1 MVKFIC
7 ATELSHKKGC
17 VILEEKYELSEKR
30 RIFFYSDYLKER
42 YGEKVYKLPI
52 NVAGGCPNR
61 DGRIASGG
69 CIYCAGAGGGY
80 DCLSDSLS
88 IKEQLEQNMN
98 YIGKKYKAKK
108 FIAYFQN
115 YTGTYLPV
123 DDFKKNINE
132 AALDNIAEISVSTR
146 PDCLAEPYLDAMLE
160 LSRANGINMSIELG
174 LQTANYHTL
183 KKINRGHGL
192 AEFIRAVILCKK
204 YNFSVCAHAILNLP
218 WDDRSDVA
226 ETARIMSALEVDGV
240 KLHSLNILKD
250 TELARMYEAGEVEEP
265 KRDEYV
271 ERALI
276 FLRNTSP
283 SIAVHRLIGR
293 APEEISVVENFNNSW
308 RSVYDEIVSEMKKR
322 NLYQGMDI
330 KEEICL

>member
-1 MVKFIC
+1 MEQNIKSQ
-7 ATELSHKKGC
+7 EKK
-17 VILEEKYELSEKR
+17 
-30 RIFFYSDYLKER
+30 RIFFYSDYLKEK

-69 CIYCAGAGGGY
+69 CIYCAGAGAGY
-80 DCLSDSLS
+80 DCLSDELS
-88 IKEQLEQNMN
+88 IKEQLTRNMD

-123 DDFKKNINE
+123 ADFKKNLKE
-132 AALDNIAEISVSTR
+132 AALDNIVEISVSTR
-146 PDCLAEPYLDAMLE
+146 PDCLAKPYLDAMLE
-160 LSRANGINMSIELG
+160 LSHATGINMSIELG

-192 AEFIRAVILCKK
+192 AEFVRAVILCKK
-204 YNFSVCAHAILNLP
+204 YGFSVCAHAILNLP
-218 WDDRSDVA
+218 WDDREDVK
-226 ETARIMSALEVDGV
+226 ETAKIMSALDVDGV

-250 TELARMYEAGEVEEP
+250 TELAKMYAAGEVEEP
-265 KRDEYV
+265 KREEYV
-271 ERALI
+271 ERALL
-276 FLRNTSP
+276 FLRNTNSAT
-283 SIAVHRLIGR
+283 AVHRLIGR

-308 RSVYDEIVSEMKKR
+308 RSVYDEIVSEMENR
-322 NLYQGMDI
+322 DLYQGMDI